1 MRYVWWVSRLVFGAL
16 FVYAGAAKM
25 ADGPGFA
32 AAVFNY
38 QLLPSW
44 AVYWAA
50 MALPAIEVVCGLAL
64 CVNALSR
71 GAAVILNVL
80 MAGFIGVQAL
90 AMSRG
95 LNVTCGCFGGPGE
108 AVTRE
113 TLIRDG
119 VILAVG
125 LIALWGAA
133 FAGAGEDE
141 L

>member
-1 MRYVWWVSRLVFGAL
+1 MRSVWTLSRLVFGAL
-16 FVYAGAAKM
+16 FLYAGAAKM
-25 ADGPGFA
+25 ADGAAFA

-50 MALPAIEVVCGLAL
+50 MAIPAVEVVCGLAL
-64 CVNALSR
+64 CVNTLAR
-71 GAAVILNVL
+71 GASVILNL
-80 MAGFIGVQAL
+80 MMAGFLGAQAL

-95 LNVTCGCFGGPGE
+95 LNVTCGCFGVASE
-108 AVTRE
+108 SITRE

-125 LIALWGAA
+125 LIALWGA
-133 FAGAGEDE
+133 FARTEE
-141 L
+141 